1 MVGQWAPGEPFEM
14 LTEGLKLTS
23 YPLAEVEQSRQET
36 RDFGSFTLGANKD
49 LALLENSD
57 TYDIER
63 EVDLPATGSERVCL
77 ELMKTGAGN
86 RVLISYDSLDS

>member
-1 MVGQWAPGEPFEM
+1 MVGQWVPGEPFEV
-14 LTEGLKLTS
+14 LTESLKLTN
-23 YPLAEVEQSRQET
+23 YPLAEVEQPRQET
-36 RDFGSFTLGANKD
+36 RDFGSFTLDANKD
-49 LALLENSD
+49 LVLLENSD
-57 TYDIER
+57 TCDIER